1 MMAER
6 DWENFFQSLIE
17 VLDQAE
23 NVTNEQQREITGLHL
38 EDAVTALQQVIS
50 LVPGES
56 ESGQVLATLL
66 RNFRLL
72 SAGWRDES
80 SDRCSSVAIYSL
92 DPPPVVQ
99 NVSAGRPKFEI
110 SEEVLLEFRSIGF
123 TWTQIAEMLLVSRW
137 TIRRRV
143 VEFGLQDVTGYSH
156 ISDQELDAK
165 VDQFMQRHGTMVG
178 YSIISGHLKS
188 LGLRV
193 QRRRVRASIARV
205 DPSSSRLRWSVVVF
219 RRRYSVAGP
228 NSLWHADGHHS
239 LVTWGFVIHG
249 AIDGFSRCIV
259 YLECS
264 TNNRSDTVAELFLGA
279 IQNFGWPSR
288 VRTDKG
294 GENVGIW
301 AMMEEFRGANRRS
314 YLAGSS
320 VHNQRIERLWRDV
333 FCMVCHLFYYTFQ
346 AMEESGVLSMGD
358 EIHKFILHFVFLPR
372 INIALN
378 SFVAS
383 WNNHPMRT
391 ARNWSPYRIWV
402 NGVLDIRN
410 HENVGVSDIVGS
422 STDEAE
428 WYGYDP
434 SAPAPSD
441 DGLSS
446 VEVLDADPNLPD
458 HIFEQLRTE
467 IDPCENSDNFGIDI
481 YLRALHIVESALTD

>member
-1 MMAER
+1 MMAEH
-6 DWENFFQSLIE
+6 DWENFFQSLIQ
-17 VLDQAE
+17 VLDEAE
-23 NVTNEQQREITGLHL
+23 NVTTEQQREITGLHL
-38 EDAVTALQQVIS
+38 EDGVSALQQVIS

-72 SAGWRDES
+72 LASWRNVS
-80 SDRCSSVAIYSL
+80 SDRCSNVAIYSL
-92 DPPPVVQ
+92 DAPPMVQ
-99 NVSAGRPKFEI
+99 SVNAGRPKFEI
-110 SEEVLLEFRSIGF
+110 SEEVLLQFRSIGF

-156 ISDQELDAK
+156 ISDEELDAK
-165 VDQFMQRHGTMVG
+165 VGQFMQRHGTLVG
-178 YSIISGHLKS
+178 NSIINGHLKS

-193 QRRRVRASIARV
+193 QRRRVRASIIRV

-264 TNNRSDTVAELFLGA
+264 TNNRSDTVTELFSGA
-279 IQNFGWPSR
+279 TRNFGWPSR

-314 YLAGSS
+314 YIAGSS

-346 AMEESGVLSMGD
+346 AMEESGVLNIGD

-410 HENVGVSDIVGS
+410 HENVGVSDIVDS
-422 STDEAE
+422 SSGEVE

-434 SAPAPSD
+434 RAPAPND

-458 HIFEQLRTE
+458 HILEQLRAE
-467 IDPCENSDNFGIDI
+467 IDPCENSNNFGIDI
-481 YLRALHIVESALTD
+481 YLRALNIVVSAN

>member
-1 MMAER
+1 MAEH
-6 DWENFFQSLIE
+6 DWENFFQSLIQ
-17 VLDQAE
+17 VLDEAE
-23 NVTNEQQREITGLHL
+23 NVTTEQQREITGLHL
-38 EDAVTALQQVIS
+38 EDGVSALQQVIS

-72 SAGWRDES
+72 LASWRNVS
-80 SDRCSSVAIYSL
+80 SDRCSNVAIYSL
-92 DPPPVVQ
+92 DAPPMVQ
-99 NVSAGRPKFEI
+99 
-110 SEEVLLEFRSIGF
+110 
-123 TWTQIAEMLLVSRW
+123 
-137 TIRRRV
+137 
-143 VEFGLQDVTGYSH
+143 
-156 ISDQELDAK
+156 
-165 VDQFMQRHGTMVG
+165 
-178 YSIISGHLKS
+178 
-188 LGLRV
+188 
-193 QRRRVRASIARV
+193 
-205 DPSSSRLRWSVVVF
+205 SVN
-219 RRRYSVAGP
+219 A
-228 NSLWHADGHHS
+228 
-239 LVTWGFVIHG
+239 VTWGFVIHG

-264 TNNRSDTVAELFLGA
+264 TNNRSDTVTELFSGA
-279 IQNFGWPSR
+279 TRNFGWPSR

-314 YLAGSS
+314 YIAGSS

-346 AMEESGVLSMGD
+346 AMEESGVLNIGD

-402 NGVLDIRN
+402 NGVLDIPN
-410 HENVGVSDIVGS
+410 HENVGVSDIVDS
-422 STDEAE
+422 SSGEVE

-434 SAPAPSD
+434 RAPAPND

-458 HIFEQLRTE
+458 HILEQLRAE
-467 IDPCENSDNFGIDI
+467 IDPCENSNNFGIDI
-481 YLRALHIVESALTD
+481 YLRALNIVVSAN